1 MKRLTQHIIFVFLP
15 LMVFVVFFID
25 LVFLY
30 SQITI
35 TALRIFREVLLVGL
49 LGGSWFLVQRYFRVE
64 KLSIPQKLGRLTAL
78 FTLNYLVVLFLKNL
92 LDPAYTDTFP
102 PEYQNVDAVVFA
114 TLIGMLAPPTLMASL
129 KILQELIFY
138 RQRSTTRR
146 AFQLF
151 LFFTALTSLSL
162 YLTQQPLQLSFSGP
176 SALNATLFLLTL
188 VFMVQLAF
196 HNDWIVYLP
205 RKIKWLYFVVGMLLL
220 SEIYSLFDVVYRTHL
235 TAYSLFIASVSFML
249 YLFLLIYATIAL
261 LKLFIYLPTAKAF
274 DRKIREVNSLNS
286 LARTLNTELEPEK
299 LMRMITRLSREVLE
313 CDSTWLEIGEK
324 NGERFRTVHWENL
337 TEAQIK
343 RTPFHHQ
350 PVLLRQLYHQKKPV
364 LIPDLHK
371 HREYADL
378 VEWDREGRSLL
389 AVPLISN
396 RDHLMGVLYALSRT
410 AYAFDNEDLSLL
422 EGFAH
427 QAAIALEN
435 AQLVKAS
442 LSRERIEQELKIARE
457 VQLKL
462 LPQKLPEIP
471 GLHIA
476 ALSLAAYEVGGDYYD
491 FFTYP
496 DGALGLVIGD
506 VSGKGT
512 SAAFYVAEFKG
523 VIQTLA
529 RVETDPLRLV
539 CQANRIMYPNIE
551 PRAFISAIVG
561 RFEADSARFTFV
573 RAGHTPVLYWQGQQE
588 TLEILQPAGLGIGL
602 EAGPLFEKLIARCT
616 IQMAPGDL
624 LLLYTDGL
632 TEVRN
637 AHDEEFGD
645 ERLLQMV
652 PAIAHR
658 PVEEA
663 KEAIFDRIT
672 DFLQRKALMDDLTLI
687 LLQKSRRSAR
697 LEPRMAATETQF
709 ANKNQAKP

>member
-1 MKRLTQHIIFVFLP
+1 MKRLSQHIIFVFLP
-15 LMVFVVFFID
+15 LIVFVVFFID

-35 TALRIFREVLLVGL
+35 TTLRIFREILLVGL
-49 LGGSWFLVQRYFRVE
+49 LAGSWFFVQRYFRVE
-64 KLSIPQKLGRLTAL
+64 KLTIPQKLGRLTAL
-78 FTLNYLVVLFLKNL
+78 LTLNYLVVLFLDGL
-92 LDPAYTDTFP
+92 LDPAYSDSFP
-102 PEYQNVDAVVFA
+102 PEYQNVAAVLFA
-114 TLIGMLAPPTLMASL
+114 TIIGVLAPPTLIASL

-138 RQRSTTRR
+138 RQKSTTRR
-146 AFQLF
+146 YFQLF
-151 LFFTALTSLSL
+151 LLFTGLTSLSL
-162 YLTQQPLQLSFSGP
+162 YFTQQPLHLSFSGT
-176 SALNATLFLLTL
+176 SAQNTILFLITLF
-188 VFMVQLAF
+188 FMVQLSF

-205 RKIKWLYFVVGMLLL
+205 RKIKWLYFAIGIVLL

-249 YLFLLIYATIAL
+249 YLFLLIYATVAI

-274 DRKIREVNSLNS
+274 DRKIREVNSLNR

-299 LMRMITRLSREVLE
+299 LIRMITRLSREVLE
-313 CDSTWLEIGEK
+313 CDSTWLEMRQEDGQGFKI
-324 NGERFRTVHWENL
+324 VHWENL
-337 TEAQIK
+337 SEAQAANS
-343 RTPFHHQ
+343 PFQRH
-350 PVLLRQLYHQKKPV
+350 PVLVRHLYHQKQPV

-371 HREYADL
+371 HKDYAPL
-378 VEWDREGRSLL
+378 VAWKKEARSLL

-396 RDHLMGVLYALSRT
+396 RDQLMGVLYALSHT

-435 AQLVKAS
+435 AQLVEKS
-442 LSRERIEQELKIARE
+442 IFRERIEQELKVARE

-462 LPQKLPEIP
+462 LPQQLP
-471 GLHIA
+471 GLPGLEIA

-529 RVETDPLRLV
+529 RVENDPCQLA
-539 CQANRIMYPNIE
+539 CQANRIMYPNME
-551 PRAFISAIVG
+551 RKAFISAIVG
-561 RFEADSARFTFV
+561 RYEAENGKFSFV
-573 RAGHTPVLYWQGQQE
+573 RAGHTPVLHWRAADHH
-588 TLEILQPAGLGIGL
+588 LAVLQPPGLGIGL
-602 EAGPLFEKLIARCT
+602 EAGPLFEKYIARCT
-616 IQMAPGDL
+616 VRLAPGDL

-632 TEVRN
+632 TELRN
-637 AHDEEFGD
+637 QNEEEFGD
-645 ERLLQMV
+645 QRLQEIL
-652 PAIAHR
+652 PAVSGKS
-658 PVEEA
+658 VEEA
-663 KEAIFDRIT
+663 KETIFDQIT
-672 DFLQRKALMDDLTLI
+672 EFLQRRALLDDLTLI
-687 LLQKSRRSAR
+687 LIQKTEVSQSQEEGLLSAAVQ
-697 LEPRMAATETQF
+697 MQ
-709 ANKNQAKP
+709 NKARDNP